1 MRTLGLIGAGGMA
14 GTLLAALAEGLPAP
28 LDRLSAL
35 VRPKN
40 ETAAQA
46 LLDGPGAAVAAS
58 RAVRVTLEAFLNDA
72 PEVVVECAGHA
83 AVREYGAAVL
93 ESGRDL
99 IIVSIGALA
108 DDTLRTRLEAAARA
122 SGARLILP
130 AGAVGGIDALA
141 AARLSG
147 LDEVIYTGRK
157 PPGAWRGTPA
167 ERLLDLD
174 ALTEPATFY
183 EGTAR
188 EAARDYPQNAN
199 VAATV
204 ALAGAGFDAT
214 RVRLVADP
222 GVARNVHEISVRSTC
237 ADFTVRLEGR
247 ASPGNPKTSL
257 TAGFSVAR
265 EVLNRIASTI
275 I

>member
-14 GTLLAALAEGLPAP
+14 GTLLSALAEGLPAP

-130 AGAVGGIDALA
+130 AGAVGGVDALA

-174 ALTEPATFY
+174 ALTEPVTFY

-222 GVARNVHEISVRSTC
+222 GVARNVHEISVRSAC